1 MASQAAVN
9 RKRDAE
15 SRPVT
20 GDEAVY
26 RSVYDAILA
35 HKLPPGTKLAE
46 DSLGEIFGV
55 SRTVVRKALFRLT
68 HDGIVEIRPNRGAIV
83 ASPSVDEAR
92 QVFQTRRILE
102 SAVID
107 QLPGTITADEI
118 AELRGLVDDEE
129 AAFDSGDRVSWIR
142 LSGDFH
148 LRLADLA
155 GNSVIAHFLRE
166 LISRTSLIIA
176 LYETPG
182 TSACTFDE
190 HRAIIEAIVA
200 GDGPRA
206 VDLMNR
212 HLEVCE
218 EKLKLESDDR
228 SFNLADVFD
237 AAGGRRK

>member
-1 MASQAAVN
+1 MASQAAMS
-9 RKRDAE
+9 RKQNGE
-15 SRPVT
+15 SRAVT

-46 DSLGEIFGV
+46 DSLGEVFGV

-107 QLPGTITADEI
+107 LLLGTISADEI
-118 AELRGLVDDEE
+118 AGLQHLVDEEE
-129 AAFDSGDRVSWIR
+129 AAFEGGDRARWIR

-155 GNSVIAHFLRE
+155 GNNVIGEFLRE
-166 LISRTSLIIA
+166 LVSRTSLIIA
-176 LYETPG
+176 LYQTPG
-182 TSACTFDE
+182 NSACSFDE
-190 HRAIIEAIVA
+190 HRAIIDAIVA

-218 EKLKLESDDR
+218 EKLKLEGDEGLI
-228 SFNLADVFD
+228 NLADIFGAKSD
-237 AAGGRRK
+237 RQE

>member
-1 MASQAAVN
+1 MS
-9 RKRDAE
+9 RKRNGE
-15 SRPVT
+15 SRAVT

-46 DSLGEIFGV
+46 DSLGEVFGV

-83 ASPSVDEAR
+83 ATPSVDEAR

-102 SAVID
+102 SAIID
-107 QLPGTITADEI
+107 LLLGTITADKI
-118 AELRGLVDDEE
+118 ADLQNLVDDEE
-129 AAFDSGDRVSWIR
+129 AAFEGGDRARWIR

-148 LRLADLA
+148 LRLADIA
-155 GNSVIAHFLRE
+155 GNSVIADFLRE

-182 TSACTFDE
+182 NSACSFDE
-190 HRAIIEAIVA
+190 HRAIIDAIVA

-218 EKLKLESDDR
+218 EKLQLESEAG
-228 SFNLADVFD
+228 SFNLADIFG
-237 AAGGRRK
+237 AKSERQE

>member
-1 MASQAAVN
+1 MASQAALN
-9 RKRDAE
+9 RKRNGE
-15 SRPVT
+15 SRTVT

-46 DSLGEIFGV
+46 DSLGEVFGV

-83 ASPSVDEAR
+83 ASPSIEEAR

-107 QLPGTITADEI
+107 RLLGSITADEI
-118 AELRGLVDDEE
+118 AELEALVDDEE
-129 AAFDSGDRVSWIR
+129 AAFEGGDRVRWIR

-155 GNSVIAHFLRE
+155 GNNVIAEFLRE

-182 TSACTFDE
+182 NSACSHDE
-190 HRAIIEAIVA
+190 HRAIIGAIVA
-200 GDGPRA
+200 GDGA
-206 VDLMNR
+206 QAIDLMSH

-218 EKLKLESDDR
+218 DKLKLEGKAGSL
-228 SFNLADVFD
+228 NLADIFG
-237 AAGGRRK
+237 AKKSRQE

>member
-1 MASQAAVN
+1 MASQAAVS
-9 RKRDAE
+9 RKQAE
-15 SRPVT
+15 GSRAVT
-20 GDEAVY
+20 GDEVVY

-68 HDGIVEIRPNRGAIV
+68 HDRIVEIRPNRGAIV
-83 ASPSVDEAR
+83 ASPTVEEAR

-102 SAVID
+102 SAIID
-107 QLPGTITADEI
+107 RLLGSIAGDQIAD
-118 AELRGLVDDEE
+118 LNHLVDDEE
-129 AAFDSGDRVSWIR
+129 DAFKRGDRVRWIR

-155 GNSVIAHFLRE
+155 GNSVIADFLRE

-182 TSACTFDE
+182 NSACSFDE
-190 HRAIIEAIVA
+190 HRAIIDAIAA
-200 GDGPRA
+200 GNRALA
-206 VDLMNR
+206 VDLMSC

-218 EKLKLESDDR
+218 EKLKLEGETGLL
-228 SFNLADVFD
+228 NLADIF
-237 AAGGRRK
+237 GTKKNRQE

>member
-1 MASQAAVN
+1 MAIEAAPS
-9 RKRDAE
+9 RKQPGE
-15 SRPVT
+15 SRSVT

-46 DSLGEIFGV
+46 DSLGEVFGV

-83 ASPSVDEAR
+83 ATPSVDEAR

-107 QLPGTITADEI
+107 LLLGSITDDKIAD
-118 AELRGLVDDEE
+118 LKRLVDEE
-129 AAFDSGDRVSWIR
+129 QAAFEGGDRVRWIR

-155 GNSVIAHFLRE
+155 GNNVIADFLRE

-182 TSACTFDE
+182 NSACTFDE
-190 HRAIIEAIVA
+190 HREIIDAIVA

-206 VDLMNR
+206 VGLMDH

-218 EKLKLESDDR
+218 EKLKLEGESG
-228 SFNLADVFD
+228 SLNLADIFG
-237 AAGGRRK
+237 AKSGRLE